1 MRFAGTGICI
11 REQLGGFEVTKVELK
26 EMTLTDFKGQ
36 PEKKVT
42 FGHRTIVSGPNGCGK
57 TTLADAHMWVFC
69 DKDYSLKSNPDIR
82 PDDGRE
88 CLPRADIDLLIDG
101 KPVSVAKFQKR
112 TESKLKDGKPGK
124 VALSNK
130 YEINGV
136 PKAERDFKADLKE
149 RGFDFDNFL
158 MLSHMEI
165 FTGLKDA
172 DARKILF
179 SMSDG
184 AGKSDLE
191 IAKKVPDC
199 AELVPLLETYKADE
213 IKAMNSATLKKAEEQ
228 LKAVPNQIIGMEQSK
243 VDADT
248 AELEL
253 QKNALQEQISDL
265 EKQIAQSG
273 NEKAGEIKA
282 ELAGLRTKLLEIDSK
297 AKADLLEQ
305 KSSVCNK
312 VSSLELDRNI
322 KTSELNRKAS
332 ALEYLRAQKKDLLEK
347 LQNARTQYPKIK
359 DTEWDNTALECVKS
373 ETFKDADTICPTCGQ
388 NLPPEQIEQLKSRF
402 EQKKQERINQQLKS
416 KEEWEQDKKRKLD
429 EVIQIGNKASADMK
443 EAHKQEENLTSEISK
458 LTGELEQIKTSLD
471 AENKNLEAIP
481 KEPDLSGNAE
491 YQQILASIKEKQ
503 QELNSLDDGEGAK
516 KQLSEQLSDKKQELA
531 AVNQKIGEANNNVRI
546 DEQIEKLQENQKQY
560 AQSKADAQMILDEL
574 KSLSMAKNT
583 ALEDAVNQYFD
594 GVKVKLFD
602 TQKNGEVVDACIWYA
617 QDKDGNWKKL
627 VGNAN
632 TALMMKGKIAIM
644 DGLQKFYGVSY
655 PIFVDCAAELDNSS
669 LAGIKADAQL
679 IFLKVA
685 EGDMTVTEI

>member
-1 MRFAGTGICI
+1 MKKIEVREI
-11 REQLGGFEVTKVELK
+11 R
-26 EMTLTDFKGQ
+26 LTDFKGQ
-36 PEKKVT
+36 QEKKVE
-42 FGHRTIVSGPNGCGK
+42 FGHRAIVSGKNGCGK
-57 TTLADAHMWVFC
+57 TTLADAFMWVFC

-88 CLPRADIDLLIDG
+88 CLPRVDIDLVIDG

-112 TESKLKDGKPGK
+112 TESKPKDGKPGK

-165 FTGLKDA
+165 FTDLKDA

-191 IAKKVPDC
+191 IAKTVPGC

-213 IKAMNSATLKKAEEQ
+213 VKAMNSATLKKAEEQ
-228 LKAVPNQIIGMEQSK
+228 LKAIPNQIIGMEQSK
-243 VDADT
+243 VDTDV

-253 QKNALQEQISDL
+253 QKNALQEQLSDL
-265 EKQIAQSG
+265 EKQIAQAG

-297 AKADLLEQ
+297 AKANLLEQ

-312 VSSLELDRNI
+312 VSTLELDRNI
-322 KTSELNRKAS
+322 KTSELNRKTS
-332 ALEYLRAQKKDLLEK
+332 ALESLRAQKKDLLEK

-388 NLPPEQIEQLKSRF
+388 NLPAEQIEQLKSRF
-402 EQKKQERINQQLKS
+402 EQKKQERINQQLKA

-429 EVIQIGNKASADMK
+429 EVIQVGNKASADMK
-443 EAHKQEENLTSEISK
+443 EAHKQEETLTSEISK
-458 LTGELEQIKTSLD
+458 LTDELEQIKTSLD

-503 QELNSLDDGEGAK
+503 QKLNSLDDGEEVK
-516 KQLSEQLSDKKQELA
+516 KQLSEQLSGKKQELA

-546 DEQIEKLQENQKQY
+546 DEQIEKLQESQKQY

-617 QDKDGNWKKL
+617 QDKNGDWKKL
-627 VGNAN
+627 IGNAN

-679 IFLKVA
+679 IFLKVT

>member
-1 MRFAGTGICI
+1 M
-11 REQLGGFEVTKVELK
+11 
-26 EMTLTDFKGQ
+26 
-36 PEKKVT
+36 
-42 FGHRTIVSGPNGCGK
+42 
-57 TTLADAHMWVFC
+57 
-69 DKDYSLKSNPDIR
+69 
-82 PDDGRE
+82 
-88 CLPRADIDLLIDG
+88 
-101 KPVSVAKFQKR
+101 
-112 TESKLKDGKPGK
+112 
-124 VALSNK
+124 
-130 YEINGV
+130 
-136 PKAERDFKADLKE
+136 KA
-149 RGFDFDNFL
+149 
-158 MLSHMEI
+158 I
-165 FTGLKDA
+165 
-172 DARKILF
+172 
-179 SMSDG
+179 
-184 AGKSDLE
+184 
-191 IAKKVPDC
+191 
-199 AELVPLLETYKADE
+199 
-213 IKAMNSATLKKAEEQ
+213 
-228 LKAVPNQIIGMEQSK
+228 PNQIIGMEHSK

-253 QKNALQEQISDL
+253 QKNVLHEQIADI

-282 ELAGLRTKLLEIDSK
+282 ELAGLSTKLLEIVSK

-312 VSSLELDRNI
+312 VSTLELDRNI
-322 KTSELNRKAS
+322 KTSELNRKTS
-332 ALEYLRAQKKDLLEK
+332 TLESLRAQKKELLEK

-359 DTEWDNTALECVKS
+359 DAEWDSSTLESIES

-388 NLPPEQIEQLKSRF
+388 NLPPEQIEQ
-402 EQKKQERINQQLKS
+402 KKQERINQQLKAE
-416 KEEWEQDKKRKLD
+416 EEWEQDKKRKLD

-443 EAHKQEENLTSEISK
+443 EAHKQEETLTSEISK
-458 LTGELEQIKTSLD
+458 LTDELEQIKTSLD

-481 KEPDLSGNAE
+481 KEPDFSGNAE
-491 YQQILASIKEKQ
+491 YQQILTSIKEKKQ
-503 QELNSLDDGEGAK
+503 VLNSLDDGEEVK
-516 KQLSEQLSDKKQELA
+516 KQLSEQLSGKKQELT

-546 DEQIEKLQENQKQY
+546 DEQIEKLQESQKQY
-560 AQSKADAQMILDEL
+560 AQNKADAQMILDEL

-602 TQKNGEVVDACIWYA
+602 TQKNGEVVDACIWYV
-617 QDKDGNWKKL
+617 QDKDGGWKKL

-685 EGDMTVTEI
+685 EGDMTVTEV

>member
-1 MRFAGTGICI
+1 MKKIEVRKI
-11 REQLGGFEVTKVELK
+11 R
-26 EMTLTDFKGQ
+26 LTDFKGQ
-36 PEKKVT
+36 SEKKIG
-42 FGHRTIVSGPNGCGK
+42 FGHRTVVSGKNGCGK

-88 CLPRADIDLLIDG
+88 CLPRVDIDLLIDG

-112 TESKLKDGKPGK
+112 TESKPKDGKPGK

-165 FTGLKDA
+165 FTDLKDA

-191 IAKKVPDC
+191 IAKTVPDC
-199 AELVPLLETYKADE
+199 AELMPLLETYKADE

-228 LKAVPNQIIGMEQSK
+228 LKAIPNQIIGMEHSK

-265 EKQIAQSG
+265 EKQITQAG

-297 AKADLLEQ
+297 AEADLLEQ

-312 VSSLELDRNI
+312 VSTLELDRNI
-322 KTSELNRKAS
+322 KTSELNRKTS
-332 ALEYLRAQKKDLLEK
+332 TLESLRAQKKELLEK

-359 DTEWDNTALECVKS
+359 DAEWDSSTLESIES

-402 EQKKQERINQQLKS
+402 EQKKQERINQQLKAQ
-416 KEEWEQDKKRKLD
+416 EEWEQDKKRKLD

-443 EAHKQEENLTSEISK
+443 EAHKQEETLTSEISK
-458 LTGELEQIKTSLD
+458 LTDELEQIKTSLD

-491 YQQILASIKEKQ
+491 YQQILISIKEKE
-503 QELNSLDDGEGAK
+503 QELNSLDDGEEAK
-516 KQLSEQLSDKKQELA
+516 KQLSEQLSGKKQELT
-531 AVNQKIGEANNNVRI
+531 AVNQKIGEANNNARI
-546 DEQIEKLQENQKQY
+546 DEQIEKLQESQKQY

-583 ALEDAVNQYFD
+583 ALEDAVNKYFD

-602 TQKNGEVVDACIWYA
+602 TQKNGEVVDACIWYV

-627 VGNAN
+627 IGNAN

>member
-1 MRFAGTGICI
+1 MKKIEVREI
-11 REQLGGFEVTKVELK
+11 R
-26 EMTLTDFKGQ
+26 LTDFKGQ
-36 PEKKVT
+36 SEKKIG
-42 FGHRTIVSGPNGCGK
+42 FGHRAIVSGKNGCGK
-57 TTLADAHMWVFC
+57 TTLADAFMWVFC

-88 CLPRADIDLLIDG
+88 CLPRVDVDLVIDG
-101 KPVSVAKFQKR
+101 KPVSVAKFKKR
-112 TESKLKDGKPGK
+112 TESKPKDGKPGK

-165 FTGLKDA
+165 FTDLKDA

-191 IAKKVPDC
+191 IAKTVPDC

-228 LKAVPNQIIGMEQSK
+228 LKALPNQIIGMEQSK
-243 VDADT
+243 VDTDV

-253 QKNALQEQISDL
+253 QKNALQEQLSDL
-265 EKQIAQSG
+265 EKQIAQAG

-297 AKADLLEQ
+297 AKANLLEQ

-312 VSSLELDRNI
+312 VSTLELDRNI
-322 KTSELNRKAS
+322 KTSELNRKTS
-332 ALEYLRAQKKDLLEK
+332 ALESLRAQKKDLLEK

-388 NLPPEQIEQLKSRF
+388 NLPAEQIEQLKSRF
-402 EQKKQERINQQLKS
+402 EQKKQERINQQLKA

-429 EVIQIGNKASADMK
+429 EVIQVGNKASADMK
-443 EAHKQEENLTSEISK
+443 EAHKQEETLTSEISK
-458 LTGELEQIKTSLD
+458 LTDELEQIKTSLD

-481 KEPDLSGNAE
+481 KEPDLSGNAK

-503 QELNSLDDGEGAK
+503 QELNSLDDGEEAK
-516 KQLSEQLSDKKQELA
+516 KQLSEQLSGKKQELA
-531 AVNQKIGEANNNVRI
+531 AANQKIGEANNNVRI
-546 DEQIEKLQENQKQY
+546 DEQIEKLQESKKQH
-560 AQSKADAQMILDEL
+560 AQNKADAQMILDEL

-602 TQKNGEVVDACIWYA
+602 TQKNGEVVDACIWYV
-617 QDKDGNWKKL
+617 QDKDGDWKKL
-627 VGNAN
+627 IGNAN

>member
-1 MRFAGTGICI
+1 MKKIEVREI
-11 REQLGGFEVTKVELK
+11 R
-26 EMTLTDFKGQ
+26 LTDFKGQ
-36 PEKKVT
+36 SEKKIE
-42 FGHRTIVSGPNGCGK
+42 FGHRTIVSGKNGCGK
-57 TTLADAHMWVFC
+57 TTLADAFMWVFC

-88 CLPRADIDLLIDG
+88 CLPRVDIDLVIDG
-101 KPVSVAKFQKR
+101 KPVSVVKFQKR
-112 TESKLKDGKPGK
+112 TESKPKDGKPGK

-165 FTGLKDA
+165 FTDLKDA

-179 SMSDG
+179 SISDG

-191 IAKKVPDC
+191 IVKTVPDC

-228 LKAVPNQIIGMEQSK
+228 LKAIPNQIIGMEQSK
-243 VDADT
+243 VDTDV

-265 EKQIAQSG
+265 EAQIAQAG
-273 NEKAGEIKA
+273 NEKAGEIKT

-297 AKADLLEQ
+297 AKADLLEK

-312 VSSLELDRNI
+312 VSTLELDRNI

-332 ALEYLRAQKKDLLEK
+332 ALEYLRAQKKDFLEK

-359 DTEWDNTALECVKS
+359 DAEWDSTVLENIES
-373 ETFKDADTICPTCGQ
+373 ETFNDAETICPTCGQ

-402 EQKKQERINQQLKS
+402 EQKKQERINQQLKA

-458 LTGELEQIKTSLD
+458 LIDELEQIKTSLD
-471 AENKNLEAIP
+471 TENKNLEAIP
-481 KEPDLSGNAE
+481 EKPDFSGNAE

-503 QELNSLDDGEGAK
+503 QELNSLDDGEEVK
-516 KQLSEQLSDKKQELA
+516 KQLSEQLSGKKQELE
-531 AVNQKIGEANNNVRI
+531 AVNQRIGEANNNVRI
-546 DEQIEKLQENQKQY
+546 DEQIAELEASRNEYSQK
-560 AQSKADAQMILDEL
+560 KADAQMILDEL

-583 ALEDAVNQYFD
+583 ALEDSVNQYFG

-602 TQKNGEVVDACIWYA
+602 TQKNGEVVDACIWYV
-617 QDKDGNWKKL
+617 QDKDGDWKKL
-627 VGNAN
+627 IGNAN

>member
-1 MRFAGTGICI
+1 MKKIEVREI
-11 REQLGGFEVTKVELK
+11 R
-26 EMTLTDFKGQ
+26 LTDFKGQ
-36 PEKKVT
+36 SEKKIE
-42 FGHRTIVSGPNGCGK
+42 FGHRTVVSGKNGCGK
-57 TTLADAHMWVFC
+57 TTLADAHMWEFC

-88 CLPRADIDLLIDG
+88 CLPRVDIDLVIDG

-112 TESKLKDGKPGK
+112 TESKPKDGKPGK

-165 FTGLKDA
+165 FTDLKDA

-191 IAKKVPDC
+191 IAKTVPDC

-228 LKAVPNQIIGMEQSK
+228 LKAIPNQIIGMEHSK
-243 VDADT
+243 VDADV

-265 EKQIAQSG
+265 ETQIAQAG
-273 NEKAGEIKA
+273 NEKAGKIKA
-282 ELAGLRTKLLEIDSK
+282 ELAGLRTKLIEIDSK
-297 AKADLLEQ
+297 AKADLSEK

-312 VSSLELDRNI
+312 VSTLELDRNI

-359 DTEWDNTALECVKS
+359 DTEWDNTVLENIES
-373 ETFKDADTICPTCGQ
+373 ETFNDAEAICPTCGQ
-388 NLPPEQIEQLKSRF
+388 NLPPDQIEQLKGKF
-402 EQKKQERINQQLKS
+402 EQKKQERINQQLKI

-429 EVIQIGNKASADMK
+429 EVIQTGNKASADMK
-443 EAHKQEENLTSEISK
+443 EAHKQEETLTSEISK
-458 LTGELEQIKTSLD
+458 LTDELEQIKTSLD
-471 AENKNLEAIP
+471 AENKNMESIP
-481 KEPDLSGNAE
+481 EKPDFSENAE
-491 YQQILASIKEKQ
+491 YQQILTTIKEKE
-503 QELNSLDDGEGAK
+503 QELNSLDDGEEAK
-516 KQLSEQLSDKKQELA
+516 KQLSEQLYGKKQELA
-531 AVNQKIGEANNNVRI
+531 AVNQKIGEANNNIRI
-546 DEQIEKLQENQKQY
+546 DEQIEKLQESQKQY

-602 TQKNGEVVDACIWYA
+602 TQKNGEVVDACIWHV

-627 VGNAN
+627 IGNAN

-685 EGDMTVTEI
+685 EGDMTVTEV

>member
-1 MRFAGTGICI
+1 MKKIEVREI
-11 REQLGGFEVTKVELK
+11 R
-26 EMTLTDFKGQ
+26 LTDFKGQ
-36 PEKKVT
+36 SEKKIG
-42 FGHRTIVSGPNGCGK
+42 FGHRAIVSGKNGCGK
-57 TTLADAHMWVFC
+57 TTLADAFMWVFC

-88 CLPRADIDLLIDG
+88 CLPRVDVDLVIDG

-112 TESKLKDGKPGK
+112 TESKPKDGKPGK

-165 FTGLKDA
+165 FTDLKDA

-191 IAKKVPDC
+191 IAKTVPDC

-228 LKAVPNQIIGMEQSK
+228 LKAIPNQIIGMEQSK
-243 VDADT
+243 VDTDV

-253 QKNALQEQISDL
+253 QKNALQEQLSDL
-265 EKQIAQSG
+265 EKQIAQAG

-297 AKADLLEQ
+297 AKANLLEQ

-312 VSSLELDRNI
+312 VSTLELDRNI
-322 KTSELNRKAS
+322 KTSELNRKTS
-332 ALEYLRAQKKDLLEK
+332 ALESLRAQKKDLLEK
-347 LQNARTQYPKIK
+347 LQNARTRYPKIK
-359 DTEWDNTALECVKS
+359 DTEWDNTVLESIKS

-402 EQKKQERINQQLKS
+402 EQKKQERINQQLKA
-416 KEEWEQDKKRKLD
+416 KEEWEQDKKRKID
-429 EVIQIGNKASADMK
+429 EVIQVGNKASVDMK
-443 EAHKQEENLTSEISK
+443 EAHKQEETLTSEISK
-458 LTGELEQIKTSLD
+458 LTDELEQIKTSLD

-481 KEPDLSGNAE
+481 KEPDFSGNAE

-503 QELNSLDDGEGAK
+503 QELNSLDDGEETK
-516 KQLSEQLSDKKQELA
+516 KQLSEQLSGKKQELA
-531 AVNQKIGEANNNVRI
+531 VVNQKIGEANNNVRI
-546 DEQIEKLQENQKQY
+546 DEQIEKLQESQKQY
-560 AQSKADAQMILDEL
+560 GQSKADAQMILDEL

-602 TQKNGEVVDACIWYA
+602 TQKNGEVVDACIWYV
-617 QDKDGNWKKL
+617 QDKDGDWKKL
-627 VGNAN
+627 IGNAN
-632 TALMMKGKIAIM
+632 TALMMKGKIAII

-655 PIFVDCAAELDNSS
+655 PIFVDFAAELDNSS
-669 LAGIKADAQL
+669 LEGIKADAQL

>member
-1 MRFAGTGICI
+1 MKKIEVREI
-11 REQLGGFEVTKVELK
+11 R
-26 EMTLTDFKGQ
+26 LTDFKGQ
-36 PEKKVT
+36 SEKKIE
-42 FGHRTIVSGPNGCGK
+42 FGHRAIVSGKNGCGK
-57 TTLADAHMWVFC
+57 TTLADAFMWVFC

-88 CLPRADIDLLIDG
+88 CLPRVDIDLVIDG

-112 TESKLKDGKPGK
+112 TESKPKDGKPGK
-124 VALSNK
+124 VALLNK

-165 FTGLKDA
+165 FTDLKDA

-191 IAKKVPDC
+191 IAKTVPDC
-199 AELVPLLETYKADE
+199 TELAPLLETYKADE

-228 LKAVPNQIIGMEQSK
+228 LKAIPNQIIGMEHSK

-253 QKNALQEQISDL
+253 QKNVLHEQIADI

-282 ELAGLRTKLLEIDSK
+282 ELAGLSTKLLEIVSK

-312 VSSLELDRNI
+312 VSTLELDRNI
-322 KTSELNRKAS
+322 KTSELNRKTS
-332 ALEYLRAQKKDLLEK
+332 ALESLRAQKKELLEK

-359 DTEWDNTALECVKS
+359 DAEWDSSTLESIES

-388 NLPPEQIEQLKSRF
+388 NLPTEQIEQLKSRF
-402 EQKKQERINQQLKS
+402 EQKKQERINQQLKAQ
-416 KEEWEQDKKRKLD
+416 EEWEQDKKRKLD

-443 EAHKQEENLTSEISK
+443 EAHKQEETLTSEISK
-458 LTGELEQIKTSLD
+458 LTEELEQIKTSLD

-491 YQQILASIKEKQ
+491 YQQILISIKEKK
-503 QELNSLDDGEGAK
+503 QELNSLGDGEEAK
-516 KQLSEQLSDKKQELA
+516 KQLSEQLPDKKQELA
-531 AVNQKIGEANNNVRI
+531 AVNQRIGEANNNVRI
-546 DEQIEKLQENQKQY
+546 DEQIEKLQESQKQY
-560 AQSKADAQMILDEL
+560 AQSKADAQMVLDEL

-583 ALEDAVNQYFD
+583 VLEDAVNQYFD

-602 TQKNGEVVDACIWYA
+602 TQKNGEVVDACIWYV
-617 QDKDGNWKKL
+617 QDKDGGWKKL
-627 VGNAN
+627 IGNAN

-679 IFLKVA
+679 IFLKVT

>member
-1 MRFAGTGICI
+1 MKKIEVREI
-11 REQLGGFEVTKVELK
+11 R
-26 EMTLTDFKGQ
+26 LTDFKGQ
-36 PEKKVT
+36 SEKKIE
-42 FGHRTIVSGPNGCGK
+42 FGHRTVVSGKNGCGK
-57 TTLADAHMWVFC
+57 TTLADAFMWVFC

-88 CLPRADIDLLIDG
+88 CLPRVDIDLAIDG
-101 KPVSVAKFQKR
+101 KPVSVAKYQKR
-112 TESKLKDGKPGK
+112 TESKPKDGKPGK

-136 PKAERDFKADLKE
+136 PKAERDFKSDLKE

-191 IAKKVPDC
+191 IAKTVPDC

-228 LKAVPNQIIGMEQSK
+228 LKAIPNQIIGMENSK
-243 VDADT
+243 VDADV

-265 EKQIAQSG
+265 ETQIAQAG

-282 ELAGLRTKLLEIDSK
+282 ELAGLRTKLLEAESR
-297 AKADLLEQ
+297 AKADSLKQ
-305 KSSVCNK
+305 KSLVCNK
-312 VSSLELDRNI
+312 ISDLELDRNI
-322 KTSELNRKAS
+322 KTSELNKKTS
-332 ALEYLRAQKKDLLEK
+332 ALESLRAQKKELLEK

-359 DTEWDNTALECVKS
+359 DTEWDNTVLESIKS

-388 NLPPEQIEQLKSRF
+388 SLPPEQIEQLKSRF
-402 EQKKQERINQQLKS
+402 EQKKQERINQQLKA
-416 KEEWEQDKKRKLD
+416 KEEWEQGKKRKLD
-429 EVIQIGNKASADMK
+429 EVIEVGNKASVDMK
-443 EAHKQEENLTSEISK
+443 EAHKQEETLTSEISK
-458 LTGELEQIKTSLD
+458 LTDELEQIKTSLD
-471 AENKNLEAIP
+471 VENKNMEVIP

-491 YQQILASIKEKQ
+491 YQQILASIKEKM
-503 QELNSLDDGEGAK
+503 QELNSLDDGEEAK

-531 AVNQKIGEANNNVRI
+531 AVNQKIGESNNNARI
-546 DEQIEKLQENQKQY
+546 DEQIGKLEASRKEYSQK
-560 AQSKADAQMILDEL
+560 KADAQMILDEL

-602 TQKNGEVVDACIWYA
+602 TQKNGEVVDACIWYVK
-617 QDKDGNWKKL
+617 DKDDNLKKL
-627 VGNAN
+627 IGNAN

-644 DGLQKFYGVSY
+644 DGLQKFYDVSY

>member
-1 MRFAGTGICI
+1 MKKIEVREI
-11 REQLGGFEVTKVELK
+11 R
-26 EMTLTDFKGQ
+26 LTDFKGQ
-36 PEKKVT
+36 SEKKIG
-42 FGHRTIVSGPNGCGK
+42 FGHRAIVSGKNGCGK
-57 TTLADAHMWVFC
+57 TTLADAFMWVFC

-88 CLPRADIDLLIDG
+88 CLPRVDVDLVIDG

-112 TESKLKDGKPGK
+112 TESKPKDGKPGK

-165 FTGLKDA
+165 FTDLKDA

-191 IAKKVPDC
+191 IAKTVPDC
-199 AELVPLLETYKADE
+199 AKLVPLLETYKADE

-228 LKAVPNQIIGMEQSK
+228 LKAIPNQIIGMEQSK
-243 VDADT
+243 VDTDV

-253 QKNALQEQISDL
+253 QKNALQEQLSDL
-265 EKQIAQSG
+265 EKQIAQAG

-297 AKADLLEQ
+297 AKANLLEQ

-312 VSSLELDRNI
+312 VSTLELDRNI
-322 KTSELNRKAS
+322 KTSELNRKTS
-332 ALEYLRAQKKDLLEK
+332 ALESLRAQKKDLLEK

-388 NLPPEQIEQLKSRF
+388 NLPAEQIEQLKSRF
-402 EQKKQERINQQLKS
+402 EQKKQERINQQLKA

-429 EVIQIGNKASADMK
+429 EVIQVGNKASADMK
-443 EAHKQEENLTSEISK
+443 EAHKQEETLTSEISK
-458 LTGELEQIKTSLD
+458 LTDELEQIKTSLD

-481 KEPDLSGNAE
+481 KEPDLSGNAK

-503 QELNSLDDGEGAK
+503 QELNSLDDGEEAK
-516 KQLSEQLSDKKQELA
+516 KQLSEQLSGKKQELA
-531 AVNQKIGEANNNVRI
+531 AANQKIGEANNNVRI
-546 DEQIEKLQENQKQY
+546 DEQIKKLQESQKQY
-560 AQSKADAQMILDEL
+560 AQNKADAQMILDEL

-594 GVKVKLFD
+594 GIKVKLFD
-602 TQKNGEVVDACIWYA
+602 TQKNGEVVDTCIWYV

-627 VGNAN
+627 IGNAN
-632 TALMMKGKIAIM
+632 TALMTKGKIAIM

-669 LAGIKADAQL
+669 LTGIKADAQL

>member
-1 MRFAGTGICI
+1 MKKIEVREI
-11 REQLGGFEVTKVELK
+11 R
-26 EMTLTDFKGQ
+26 LTDFKGQ
-36 PEKKVT
+36 SEKKIE
-42 FGHRTIVSGPNGCGK
+42 FGHRTIVSGKNGCGK
-57 TTLADAHMWVFC
+57 TTLADAHMWEFC

-88 CLPRADIDLLIDG
+88 CLPRVDIDLLIGG

-112 TESKLKDGKPGK
+112 TESKPKDRKPGK

-165 FTGLKDA
+165 FTDLKDA

-191 IAKKVPDC
+191 IAKTVPDC

-228 LKAVPNQIIGMEQSK
+228 LKAIPNQIIGMEQSK

-253 QKNALQEQISDL
+253 QKNALQEQISDF
-265 EKQIAQSG
+265 ETQIAQSG

-322 KTSELNRKAS
+322 KTSELNRKTS
-332 ALEYLRAQKKDLLEK
+332 TLESLRAQKKELLEK

-359 DTEWDNTALECVKS
+359 DAEWDSSTLESIES

-388 NLPPEQIEQLKSRF
+388 NLPTEQIEQLKSRF
-402 EQKKQERINQQLKS
+402 EQKKQERINQQLKAQ
-416 KEEWEQDKKRKLD
+416 EEWEQDKKRKLD

-443 EAHKQEENLTSEISK
+443 EAHKQEETLTSEISK
-458 LTGELEQIKTSLD
+458 LTDELEQIKTSLD

-491 YQQILASIKEKQ
+491 YQQILISIKEKE
-503 QELNSLDDGEGAK
+503 QELNSLDDGEEAK
-516 KQLSEQLSDKKQELA
+516 KQLSEQLSGKKQELT
-531 AVNQKIGEANNNVRI
+531 AVNQKIGEANNNARI
-546 DEQIEKLQENQKQY
+546 DEQIEKLQESQKQY

-583 ALEDAVNQYFD
+583 ALEDAVNKYFD

-602 TQKNGEVVDACIWYA
+602 TQKNGEVVDACIWYV

-627 VGNAN
+627 IGNAN

-644 DGLQKFYGVSY
+644 DGLQKFYGVNY

>member
-1 MRFAGTGICI
+1 MKKIEVREI
-11 REQLGGFEVTKVELK
+11 R
-26 EMTLTDFKGQ
+26 LTDFKGQ
-36 PEKKVT
+36 SEKKIE
-42 FGHRTIVSGPNGCGK
+42 FGHRAIVSGKNGCGK
-57 TTLADAHMWVFC
+57 TTLADAFMWVFC

-88 CLPRADIDLLIDG
+88 CLPRVDIDLVIDG

-112 TESKLKDGKPGK
+112 TESKPKDGKPGK
-124 VALSNK
+124 VALLNK

-165 FTGLKDA
+165 FTDLKDA

-191 IAKKVPDC
+191 IAKTVPDC
-199 AELVPLLETYKADE
+199 TELAPLLETYKADE

-228 LKAVPNQIIGMEQSK
+228 LKAIPNQIIGMEHSK

-253 QKNALQEQISDL
+253 QKNVLHEQIADI

-282 ELAGLRTKLLEIDSK
+282 ELAGLSTKLLEIVSK

-312 VSSLELDRNI
+312 VSTLELDRNI
-322 KTSELNRKAS
+322 KTSELNRKTS
-332 ALEYLRAQKKDLLEK
+332 TLESLRAQKKELLEK

-359 DTEWDNTALECVKS
+359 DAEWDSSTLESIES

-402 EQKKQERINQQLKS
+402 EQKKQERINQQLKAE
-416 KEEWEQDKKRKLD
+416 EEWEQDKKRKLD

-443 EAHKQEENLTSEISK
+443 EAHKQEETLTSEISK
-458 LTGELEQIKTSLD
+458 LTDELEQIKTYLD

-481 KEPDLSGNAE
+481 KEPDFSENAE

-503 QELNSLDDGEGAK
+503 QELNSLDNGEEVK
-516 KQLSEQLSDKKQELA
+516 KQLSEQLSGKKQELA
-531 AVNQKIGEANNNVRI
+531 AVNQRIGEANNNVRI
-546 DEQIEKLQENQKQY
+546 DEQIKKLQESQKQY

-583 ALEDAVNQYFD
+583 ALEDAVNKYFD

-602 TQKNGEVVDACIWYA
+602 TQKNGEVVDACIWYV

-627 VGNAN
+627 IGNAN

-644 DGLQKFYGVSY
+644 DGLQKFYGVSC
-655 PIFVDCAAELDNSS
+655 PIFVDCAAELDSSS

>member
-1 MRFAGTGICI
+1 MKKIEVREI
-11 REQLGGFEVTKVELK
+11 R
-26 EMTLTDFKGQ
+26 LTDFKGQ
-36 PEKKVT
+36 SEKKIE
-42 FGHRTIVSGPNGCGK
+42 FGHRTVVSGKNGCGK
-57 TTLADAHMWVFC
+57 TTLADAFMWVFC

-88 CLPRADIDLLIDG
+88 CLPRVDIELVIDG
-101 KPVSVAKFQKR
+101 KPVSVAKFQKH
-112 TESKLKDGKPGK
+112 TESKPKDGKPGK
-124 VALSNK
+124 IALSNK

-165 FTGLKDA
+165 FTDLKDA

-191 IAKKVPDC
+191 ISKTVSDC

-228 LKAVPNQIIGMEQSK
+228 LKAIPNQIIGMENSK
-243 VDADT
+243 VDADV

-265 EKQIAQSG
+265 EKQIAQAG

-312 VSSLELDRNI
+312 VSTLELDRNI

-359 DTEWDNTALECVKS
+359 DAEWDNTVLENIES
-373 ETFKDADTICPTCGQ
+373 ETFKDTETICPTCGQ

-402 EQKKQERINQQLKS
+402 EQKKQERINQQLKA

-429 EVIQIGNKASADMK
+429 EVIQTGNKASAGMK
-443 EAHKQEENLTSEISK
+443 EAHKQEEILTSEISK
-458 LTGELEQIKTSLD
+458 LTDELEQIIASLNV
-471 AENKNLEAIP
+471 ENKNMESIP
-481 KEPDLSGNAE
+481 EKPDFSENAE
-491 YQQILASIKEKQ
+491 YQQILTTIKEKE
-503 QELNSLDDGEGAK
+503 QELNSLDDGEEAK
-516 KQLSEQLSDKKQELA
+516 KQLSEQLSGKKQELA
-531 AVNQKIGEANNNVRI
+531 AVNQKIGESNNNVRI
-546 DEQIEKLQENQKQY
+546 DEQIGKLEASRKEYSQK
-560 AQSKADAQMILDEL
+560 KADAQMILDEL

-594 GVKVKLFD
+594 EVKVKLFD
-602 TQKNGEVVDACIWYA
+602 TQKNGEVVDACIWYV

-627 VGNAN
+627 IGNAN

-655 PIFVDCAAELDNSS
+655 PIFVDCATELDNSS
-669 LAGIKADAQL
+669 LASIKADAQL

-685 EGDMTVTEI
+685 EGDMTVTEV

>member
-1 MRFAGTGICI
+1 MRKIEVREI
-11 REQLGGFEVTKVELK
+11 R
-26 EMTLTDFKGQ
+26 LTDFKGQ
-36 PEKKVT
+36 QEKKVE
-42 FGHRTIVSGPNGCGK
+42 FGHRTIVSGKNGCGK
-57 TTLADAHMWVFC
+57 TTLADAHMWEFC

-88 CLPRADIDLLIDG
+88 CLPRVDSELVIDG

-112 TESKLKDGKPGK
+112 TESKPKDGKPGK
-124 VALSNK
+124 IALSNK

-165 FTGLKDA
+165 FTDLKDA

-184 AGKSDLE
+184 AGKTDLE
-191 IAKKVPDC
+191 IAKTVPDC

-228 LKAVPNQIIGMEQSK
+228 LKAIPNQIIGMEQSK

-253 QKNALQEQISDL
+253 QKNALQEQLSDL
-265 EKQIAQSG
+265 EKQIAQAG

-297 AKADLLEQ
+297 AKANLLEQ

-312 VSSLELDRNI
+312 VSTLELDRNI
-322 KTSELNRKAS
+322 KTSELNRKTS
-332 ALEYLRAQKKDLLEK
+332 ALESLRAQKKDLLEK

-359 DTEWDNTALECVKS
+359 DTEWDNTALESIKS

-388 NLPPEQIEQLKSRF
+388 NLPTEQIEQLKSRF
-402 EQKKQERINQQLKS
+402 EQKKQERINQQLKA

-429 EVIQIGNKASADMK
+429 EVIQTGNKASADMK
-443 EAHKQEENLTSEISK
+443 EAHKQEETLTSEISK
-458 LTGELEQIKTSLD
+458 LTDELEQIKASLD

-481 KEPDLSGNAE
+481 KEPDFSENAE

-503 QELNSLDDGEGAK
+503 QELNSLDNGEETK
-516 KQLSEQLSDKKQELA
+516 KQLSEQLSGKKQELA

-546 DEQIEKLQENQKQY
+546 DEQIDKLQESQKQY

-602 TQKNGEVVDACIWYA
+602 TQKNGEVVDACIWYV
-617 QDKDGNWKKL
+617 QDKDGDWKKL
-627 VGNAN
+627 IGNAN
-632 TALMMKGKIAIM
+632 TALMMKGKIAII

-669 LAGIKADAQL
+669 LEGIKADAQL

>member
-1 MRFAGTGICI
+1 MKKIEVREI
-11 REQLGGFEVTKVELK
+11 R
-26 EMTLTDFKGQ
+26 LTDFKGQ
-36 PEKKVT
+36 SEKKIE
-42 FGHRTIVSGPNGCGK
+42 FGHRTVVSGKNGCGK
-57 TTLADAHMWVFC
+57 TTLADAHMWEFC

-88 CLPRADIDLLIDG
+88 CLPRVDIDLVIDG

-112 TESKLKDGKPGK
+112 TESKPKDGKLGK

-165 FTGLKDA
+165 FTDLKDA

-191 IAKKVPDC
+191 ISKTVPDC

-228 LKAVPNQIIGMEQSK
+228 LKAIPNQIIGMEQSK
-243 VDADT
+243 VDADV

-265 EKQIAQSG
+265 EKQIAQAG

-312 VSSLELDRNI
+312 VSTLELDRNI

-359 DTEWDNTALECVKS
+359 DTEWDNTVLENIES
-373 ETFKDADTICPTCGQ
+373 ETFNDVEAICPTCGQ
-388 NLPPEQIEQLKSRF
+388 ELPPEQIEQLKSGF
-402 EQKKQERINQQLKS
+402 EQMKQERINQQLKV

-429 EVIQIGNKASADMK
+429 EVIQAGNKTSAGMK
-443 EAHKQEENLTSEISK
+443 EAHKQEEILTSEISK
-458 LTGELEQIKTSLD
+458 LTDELEQIKTSLD
-471 AENKNLEAIP
+471 AENKNMESIP
-481 KEPDLSGNAE
+481 EKPDFSENAE
-491 YQQILASIKEKQ
+491 YQQILTTIKEKE
-503 QELNSLDDGEGAK
+503 QELNSLDDGEEAK
-516 KQLSEQLSDKKQELA
+516 KQLSEQLSGKKQELA

-546 DEQIEKLQENQKQY
+546 DEQIEKLQESQKQY
-560 AQSKADAQMILDEL
+560 AQNKADAQMILDEL

-602 TQKNGEVVDACIWYA
+602 TQKNGEVVDACIWYV

-627 VGNAN
+627 IGNAN

-644 DGLQKFYGVSY
+644 DGLQKFYGMSY

>member
-1 MRFAGTGICI
+1 MKKIEVREI
-11 REQLGGFEVTKVELK
+11 R
-26 EMTLTDFKGQ
+26 LTDFKVQ
-36 PEKKVT
+36 SEKKIE
-42 FGHRTIVSGPNGCGK
+42 FGHRTVVSGKNGCGK
-57 TTLADAHMWVFC
+57 TTLADAFMWVFC

-88 CLPRADIDLLIDG
+88 CLPRVDIDLVIDG

-112 TESKLKDGKPGK
+112 TESKPKDGKPGK

-165 FTGLKDA
+165 FTELKDA

-191 IAKKVPDC
+191 IAKTVPDC

-228 LKAVPNQIIGMEQSK
+228 LKAIPNQIIGMEQSK
-243 VDADT
+243 VDADV

-265 EKQIAQSG
+265 ETQIAQAG

-282 ELAGLRTKLLEIDSK
+282 ELSGLRTKLLEIDSK

-305 KSSVCNK
+305 KTSVCNK
-312 VSSLELDRNI
+312 VSTLELDRNI

-332 ALEYLRAQKKDLLEK
+332 TLEYLRAQKKDLLEK

-359 DTEWDNTALECVKS
+359 DTEWDNTALDNIES
-373 ETFKDADTICPTCGQ
+373 ETFNDAEAICPTCGQ
-388 NLPPEQIEQLKSRF
+388 NLPTEQIEQLKSRF
-402 EQKKQERINQQLKS
+402 EQKKQERINQQLKA

-429 EVIQIGNKASADMK
+429 EVIQVGNKASADMR
-443 EAHKQEENLTSEISK
+443 EAHKQEETLTSEISK
-458 LTGELEQIKTSLD
+458 LTNELEQIKTSLD

-481 KEPDLSGNAE
+481 KEPDFLENAE
-491 YQQILASIKEKQ
+491 YQQILTSIKEKK
-503 QELNSLDDGEGAK
+503 QELNSLDDGEEAK
-516 KQLSEQLSDKKQELA
+516 KQLSEQLSGKKQELA
-531 AVNQKIGEANNNVRI
+531 AVNQRIGEANNNVRI

-583 ALEDAVNQYFD
+583 ALEDTVNKYFD

-602 TQKNGEVVDACIWYA
+602 TQKNGEVVDACIWYV
-617 QDKDGNWKKL
+617 QDKDGDWKKL

-685 EGDMTVTEI
+685 EGDMTVTEV

>member
-1 MRFAGTGICI
+1 MKKIEAREI
-11 REQLGGFEVTKVELK
+11 R
-26 EMTLTDFKGQ
+26 LTDFKGQ
-36 PEKKVT
+36 SEKKIE
-42 FGHRTIVSGPNGCGK
+42 FGHRTVVSGKNGCGK
-57 TTLADAHMWVFC
+57 TTLADAFMWVFC

-88 CLPRADIDLLIDG
+88 CLPRVDIDLVIDG

-112 TESKLKDGKPGK
+112 TESKPKDGKPGK

-165 FTGLKDA
+165 FTDLKDA

-191 IAKKVPDC
+191 ITKTVPDC

-228 LKAVPNQIIGMEQSK
+228 LKAIPNQIIGMEQSK
-243 VDADT
+243 VDADV

-253 QKNALQEQISDL
+253 QKNVLHEQIADI

-273 NEKAGEIKA
+273 NEKSGEIKA
-282 ELAGLRTKLLEIDSK
+282 ELAGLSTKLLEIVSK

-312 VSSLELDRNI
+312 VSTLELDRNI
-322 KTSELNRKAS
+322 KTSELNRKTS
-332 ALEYLRAQKKDLLEK
+332 ALESLRAQKKDLLEK

-373 ETFKDADTICPTCGQ
+373 ETFKDTDTICPTCGQ
-388 NLPPEQIEQLKSRF
+388 NLPAEQIEQLKSRF
-402 EQKKQERINQQLKS
+402 EQKKKERINQQLKAQ
-416 KEEWEQDKKRKLD
+416 EEWEQDKKRKLD
-429 EVIQIGNKASADMK
+429 EVIQVGNKASADMK
-443 EAHKQEENLTSEISK
+443 EAHKQEETLASEISK
-458 LTGELEQIKTSLD
+458 LADELEQIKTSLD

-481 KEPDLSGNAE
+481 KEPDFSENAE
-491 YQQILASIKEKQ
+491 YQQILISIKEKQ
-503 QELNSLDDGEGAK
+503 QELNSLDDGEEAK
-516 KQLSEQLSDKKQELA
+516 KQLSEQLSGKKQELA
-531 AVNQKIGEANNNVRI
+531 AVNQRIGEANNNARI
-546 DEQIEKLQENQKQY
+546 DEQIEKLQESQKQY

-602 TQKNGEVVDACIWYA
+602 TQKNGEVVDACIWYV

-627 VGNAN
+627 IGNAN

-679 IFLKVA
+679 VFLKVA
-685 EGDMTVTEI
+685 EGDMTVTEM

>member
-1 MRFAGTGICI
+1 MKKIEVREI
-11 REQLGGFEVTKVELK
+11 R
-26 EMTLTDFKGQ
+26 LTDFKGQ
-36 PEKKVT
+36 SEKKIE
-42 FGHRTIVSGPNGCGK
+42 FGHRTVVSGKNGCGK
-57 TTLADAHMWVFC
+57 TTLADAFMWVFC

-88 CLPRADIDLLIDG
+88 CLPRVDIDLVIDG

-112 TESKLKDGKPGK
+112 TESKPKDGKPGK

-165 FTGLKDA
+165 FTDLKDA

-191 IAKKVPDC
+191 IAKTVPDC

-228 LKAVPNQIIGMEQSK
+228 LKAIPNQIIGMEQSK
-243 VDADT
+243 VDTDV

-253 QKNALQEQISDL
+253 QKNVLHEQIADI

-282 ELAGLRTKLLEIDSK
+282 ELAGLSTKLLEIVSK

-312 VSSLELDRNI
+312 VSTLELDRNI
-322 KTSELNRKAS
+322 KTSELNRKTS
-332 ALEYLRAQKKDLLEK
+332 TLESLRAQKKELLEK

-359 DTEWDNTALECVKS
+359 DAEWDSSTLESIES

-402 EQKKQERINQQLKS
+402 EQKKQERINQQLKAE
-416 KEEWEQDKKRKLD
+416 EEWEQDKKRKLD
-429 EVIQIGNKASADMK
+429 EVIQIGNKASVDTK
-443 EAHKQEENLTSEISK
+443 EAHKQEETLISEISK
-458 LTGELEQIKTSLD
+458 LTDELEQIKTSLD

-481 KEPDLSGNAE
+481 KEPDFSENAE
-491 YQQILASIKEKQ
+491 YQQILTSIKEKKQ
-503 QELNSLDDGEGAK
+503 VLNSLDDGEEAK
-516 KQLSEQLSDKKQELA
+516 KQLSEQLSGKKQELA
-531 AVNQKIGEANNNVRI
+531 AVNQKIGEANNNVHI
-546 DEQIEKLQENQKQY
+546 DEQIEKLQESQKQY

-602 TQKNGEVVDACIWYA
+602 TQKNGEVVDACIWYV
-617 QDKDGNWKKL
+617 QDKDGDWKKL
-627 VGNAN
+627 IGNAN

-644 DGLQKFYGVSY
+644 DGLQKFYDVSY

>member
-1 MRFAGTGICI
+1 MKKIEVRDI
-11 REQLGGFEVTKVELK
+11 R
-26 EMTLTDFKGQ
+26 LTDFKGQ
-36 PEKKVT
+36 SEKKIE
-42 FGHRTIVSGPNGCGK
+42 FGHRTVVSGKNGCGK

-88 CLPRADIDLLIDG
+88 CLPRVDIDLVIDG

-112 TESKLKDGKPGK
+112 TESKPKDGKPGK

-165 FTGLKDA
+165 FTDLKDA

-191 IAKKVPDC
+191 IAKTVPDC

-228 LKAVPNQIIGMEQSK
+228 LKAIPNQIIGMEHSK
-243 VDADT
+243 VDADV

-253 QKNALQEQISDL
+253 QKNALQEQISGL
-265 EKQIAQSG
+265 ETQIVQSG
-273 NEKAGEIKA
+273 NEKVGEIKA

-297 AKADLLEQ
+297 AKADLLEK

-312 VSSLELDRNI
+312 VSALELDRNI

-359 DTEWDNTALECVKS
+359 DTEWDSTALENIKS
-373 ETFKDADTICPTCGQ
+373 ETFKDAETICPTCGQ

-402 EQKKQERINQQLKS
+402 EQKKQERINQQLKA

-429 EVIQIGNKASADMK
+429 EVIQTGNKASTDMK
-443 EAHKQEENLTSEISK
+443 EAHKQEETLTSEISK
-458 LTGELEQIKTSLD
+458 LTDELEQIKTSLD

-481 KEPDLSGNAE
+481 KEPDFSGNAE

-503 QELNSLDDGEGAK
+503 QELNSLDDGEEAK
-516 KQLSEQLSDKKQELA
+516 KQLSEQLSGKKQELA
-531 AVNQKIGEANNNVRI
+531 EVNQKIGEANNNVRI
-546 DEQIEKLQENQKQY
+546 DEQIEKLQESQKQY

-574 KSLSMAKNT
+574 KTLNMAKNT
-583 ALEDAVNQYFD
+583 VLEDAVNQYFD

-602 TQKNGEVVDACIWYA
+602 TQKNGEVVDACIWYV

-627 VGNAN
+627 IGNAN

-679 IFLKVA
+679 IFLKVS

>member
-1 MRFAGTGICI
+1 MKKIEVKEI
-11 REQLGGFEVTKVELK
+11 R
-26 EMTLTDFKGQ
+26 LTDFKGQ
-36 PEKKVT
+36 SEKKVT
-42 FGHRTIVSGPNGCGK
+42 FGHRTAVSGKNGCGK
-57 TTLADAHMWVFC
+57 TTLADAHMWEFC

-88 CLPRADIDLLIDG
+88 CLPRVDIDIAIDG

-112 TESKLKDGKPGK
+112 TESKPKDGKPGK

-165 FTGLKDA
+165 FTDLKDA

-191 IAKKVPDC
+191 IAKTVPDC

-213 IKAMNSATLKKAEEQ
+213 VKAMNSATLKKAEEQ
-228 LKAVPNQIIGMEQSK
+228 LKAIPNQIIGMEQSK
-243 VDADT
+243 VDTDV

-265 EKQIAQSG
+265 EKQIAQAG

-282 ELAGLRTKLLEIDSK
+282 ELAGLITKLLETESK
-297 AKADLLEQ
+297 AKANLLEQ

-322 KTSELNRKAS
+322 KTSELNRKTS
-332 ALEYLRAQKKDLLEK
+332 TLESLRAQKKDHLEK
-347 LQNARTQYPKIK
+347 LQNARTRYPKIK
-359 DTEWDNTALECVKS
+359 DTEWDNTVLESIKS

-388 NLPPEQIEQLKSRF
+388 SLPPEQIEQLKSRF
-402 EQKKQERINQQLKS
+402 EQKKQERINQQLKAE
-416 KEEWEQDKKRKLD
+416 EEWEQDKKRKLD
-429 EVIQIGNKASADMK
+429 EVIEVGNKASADMK
-443 EAHKQEENLTSEISK
+443 EAHKQEETLTSEISK
-458 LTGELEQIKTSLD
+458 LAEELEQIKTSLD
-471 AENKNLEAIP
+471 AENKKLEAIP
-481 KEPDLSGNAE
+481 KEPDFSGNAE

-503 QELNSLDDGEGAK
+503 QELNSLDNGEETK
-516 KQLSEQLSDKKQELA
+516 KQLSEQLSGKKHELA
-531 AVNQKIGEANNNVRI
+531 AVNQRIGEANNNVRI
-546 DEQIEKLQENQKQY
+546 DEQIEKLQESQKQY

-574 KSLSMAKNT
+574 KTLNMAKNT
-583 ALEDAVNQYFD
+583 VLEDAVNQYFD
-594 GVKVKLFD
+594 GVKAKLFD
-602 TQKNGEVVDACIWYA
+602 TQKNGEVVDACIWYV

-627 VGNAN
+627 IGNAN

-685 EGDMTVTEI
+685 EGEMTVIEV

>member
-1 MRFAGTGICI
+1 MRKIEVREI
-11 REQLGGFEVTKVELK
+11 R
-26 EMTLTDFKGQ
+26 LTDFKGQ
-36 PEKKVT
+36 QEKKVE
-42 FGHRTIVSGPNGCGK
+42 FGHRTIVSGKNGCGK
-57 TTLADAHMWVFC
+57 TTLADAFMWVFC

-88 CLPRADIDLLIDG
+88 CLPRVDIDLVIDG

-112 TESKLKDGKPGK
+112 TESKPKDGKPGK

-165 FTGLKDA
+165 FTDLKDA

-191 IAKKVPDC
+191 IAKTVPGC

-213 IKAMNSATLKKAEEQ
+213 VKAMNSATLKKAEEQ
-228 LKAVPNQIIGMEQSK
+228 LKAIPNQIIGMEQSK
-243 VDADT
+243 VDTDV

-253 QKNALQEQISDL
+253 QKNALQEQLSDL
-265 EKQIAQSG
+265 EKQIAQAG

-297 AKADLLEQ
+297 AKANLLEQ

-312 VSSLELDRNI
+312 VSTLELDRNI
-322 KTSELNRKAS
+322 KTSELNRKTS
-332 ALEYLRAQKKDLLEK
+332 ALESLRAQKKDLLEK

-359 DTEWDNTALECVKS
+359 DTEWDNTALENIES
-373 ETFKDADTICPTCGQ
+373 ETFKDAETICPTCGQ

-402 EQKKQERINQQLKS
+402 EQKKQERINQQLKA
-416 KEEWEQDKKRKLD
+416 KEEWGQDKKRKLD
-429 EVIQIGNKASADMK
+429 EVIQAGNKASADTK
-443 EAHKQEENLTSEISK
+443 EAHKQEETLTSEISK
-458 LTGELEQIKTSLD
+458 LAEELEQIKTSLD

-481 KEPDLSGNAE
+481 KEPDLSRNAE

-503 QELNSLDDGEGAK
+503 QELNSLDNGEEAK
-516 KQLSEQLSDKKQELA
+516 KQLSEQLSGKKQELA
-531 AVNQKIGEANNNVRI
+531 AVNQRIGEANNNVRI
-546 DEQIEKLQENQKQY
+546 DEQIEKLQESQKQY

-602 TQKNGEVVDACIWYA
+602 TQKNGEVVDACIWYV
-617 QDKDGNWKKL
+617 QDKDGDWKKL
-627 VGNAN
+627 IGNAN
-632 TALMMKGKIAIM
+632 TALMMKGKIAII

-685 EGDMTVTEI
+685 EGDMTVMEI

>member
-1 MRFAGTGICI
+1 MKKIEVREI
-11 REQLGGFEVTKVELK
+11 R
-26 EMTLTDFKGQ
+26 LTDFKGQ
-36 PEKKVT
+36 QEKKVE
-42 FGHRTIVSGPNGCGK
+42 FGHRTIVSGKNGCGK
-57 TTLADAHMWVFC
+57 TTLADAHMWEFC
-69 DKDYSLKSNPDIR
+69 NKDYSLKSNPDIR

-88 CLPRADIDLLIDG
+88 CLPRVDSELVIDG
-101 KPVSVAKFQKR
+101 KPVSVAKFQKH
-112 TESKLKDGKPGK
+112 TESKPKDGKPGK

-165 FTGLKDA
+165 FTDLKDA

-191 IAKKVPDC
+191 IAKTVPDC
-199 AELVPLLETYKADE
+199 TELAPLLETYKADE

-228 LKAVPNQIIGMEQSK
+228 LKAIPNQIIGMEHSK

-253 QKNALQEQISDL
+253 QKNVLHEQIADI

-282 ELAGLRTKLLEIDSK
+282 ELAGLSTKLLEIVSK

-312 VSSLELDRNI
+312 VSTLELDRNI
-322 KTSELNRKAS
+322 KTSELNRKTS
-332 ALEYLRAQKKDLLEK
+332 TLESLRAQKKELLEK

-359 DTEWDNTALECVKS
+359 DAEWDSSTLESIES

-402 EQKKQERINQQLKS
+402 EQKKQERINQQLKAE
-416 KEEWEQDKKRKLD
+416 EEWEQDKKRKLD

-443 EAHKQEENLTSEISK
+443 EAHKQEETLTSEISK
-458 LTGELEQIKTSLD
+458 LTDELEQIKTYLD

-481 KEPDLSGNAE
+481 KEPDFSENAE

-503 QELNSLDDGEGAK
+503 QELNSLDNGEEVK
-516 KQLSEQLSDKKQELA
+516 KQLSEQLSGKKQELA
-531 AVNQKIGEANNNVRI
+531 AVNQRIGEANNNVRI
-546 DEQIEKLQENQKQY
+546 DEQIEKLQESQKQY
-560 AQSKADAQMILDEL
+560 AQSKSDAQMILDEL

-583 ALEDAVNQYFD
+583 ALEDAVNKYFD

-602 TQKNGEVVDACIWYA
+602 TQKNGEVVDACIWYV

-627 VGNAN
+627 IGNAN

-644 DGLQKFYGVSY
+644 DGLQKFYGVNY

>member
-1 MRFAGTGICI
+1 MKKIEVREI
-11 REQLGGFEVTKVELK
+11 R
-26 EMTLTDFKGQ
+26 LTDFKGQ
-36 PEKKVT
+36 SEKKIE
-42 FGHRTIVSGPNGCGK
+42 FGHRTVVSGKNGCGK
-57 TTLADAHMWVFC
+57 TTLADAFMWVFC

-88 CLPRADIDLLIDG
+88 CLPRVDIDLAIDG
-101 KPVSVAKFQKR
+101 KPVNVVKFQKR
-112 TESKLKDGKPGK
+112 TESKPKDGKPGK

-184 AGKSDLE
+184 AGKSDSE
-191 IAKKVPDC
+191 IAKTVPDC

-228 LKAVPNQIIGMEQSK
+228 LKAIPNQIIGMEQSK
-243 VDADT
+243 VDTDV

-253 QKNALQEQISDL
+253 QKNALQEQLSDL
-265 EKQIAQSG
+265 EKQIAQAG

-312 VSSLELDRNI
+312 VSTLELDRNI
-322 KTSELNRKAS
+322 KTSELNRKTS
-332 ALEYLRAQKKDLLEK
+332 ALESLRAQKKDLLEK

-359 DTEWDNTALECVKS
+359 DTEWDNTALESIES

-388 NLPPEQIEQLKSRF
+388 NLPAEQIEQLKSRF
-402 EQKKQERINQQLKS
+402 EQKKQERINQQLKAQ
-416 KEEWEQDKKRKLD
+416 EEWEQDKKRKLD
-429 EVIQIGNKASADMK
+429 EVIQVGNKASADMK
-443 EAHKQEENLTSEISK
+443 EAHKQEETLTSEISK
-458 LTGELEQIKTSLD
+458 LTDELEQIKTSLD
-471 AENKNLEAIP
+471 TENKNLEAIP
-481 KEPDLSGNAE
+481 KEPDFSENAE
-491 YQQILASIKEKQ
+491 YQQILTSIKEKKQ
-503 QELNSLDDGEGAK
+503 VLNSLDDGEETK
-516 KQLSEQLSDKKQELA
+516 KQLSEQLSGKKQELA
-531 AVNQKIGEANNNVRI
+531 VVNQKIGEANNNVRI
-546 DEQIEKLQENQKQY
+546 DEQIEKLQESQKQY
-560 AQSKADAQMILDEL
+560 GQSKADAQMILDEL

-583 ALEDAVNQYFD
+583 ALEDSVNQYFD

-602 TQKNGEVVDACIWYA
+602 TQKNGEVVDACIWYV

-627 VGNAN
+627 IGNAN

-679 IFLKVA
+679 IFLKVS
-685 EGDMTVTEI
+685 EGEIEVNIL

>member
-1 MRFAGTGICI
+1 MSRI
-11 REQLGGFEVTKVELK
+11 EVK

-36 PEKKVT
+36 SEKKIE
-42 FGHRTIVSGPNGCGK
+42 FGHRTVVSGKNGCGK
-57 TTLADAHMWVFC
+57 TTLADAHMWEFC

-88 CLPRADIDLLIDG
+88 CLPRVDIYLVIDG

-112 TESKLKDGKPGK
+112 TESKPKDGKPGK

-149 RGFDFDNFL
+149 RGFEFDNFL

-165 FTGLKDA
+165 FTNLKDA

-191 IAKKVPDC
+191 IAKTVPDC
-199 AELVPLLETYKADE
+199 AELVPLLETYNADE

-228 LKAVPNQIIGMEQSK
+228 LKAIPNQIIGMEHSK
-243 VDADT
+243 VDVDT

-265 EKQIAQSG
+265 EKQIAQAG
-273 NEKAGEIKA
+273 NKKTGEIKA
-282 ELAGLRTKLLEIDSK
+282 ELTGLRTRLLEIDSK
-297 AKADLLEQ
+297 AKADLLEK

-312 VSSLELDRNI
+312 VSTLELDRNI

-332 ALEYLRAQKKDLLEK
+332 TLESLRVQKKDLLEK

-359 DTEWDNTALECVKS
+359 DTEWDSSTLESIES
-373 ETFKDADTICPTCGQ
+373 ETFRDAETICPTCGQ
-388 NLPPEQIEQLKSRF
+388 NLPAEQIEQLKSRF
-402 EQKKQERINQQLKS
+402 EQKKQERINQQLKA

-458 LTGELEQIKTSLD
+458 LTDELEQIKTSLD
-471 AENKNLEAIP
+471 AKNKNLEAIP

-503 QELNSLDDGEGAK
+503 QELNSLDDGEEAK
-516 KQLSEQLSDKKQELA
+516 KQLSEQLSGKKQELA
-531 AVNQKIGEANNNVRI
+531 AVNQRIGEANNNVRI
-546 DEQIEKLQENQKQY
+546 DEQIEKLQESQKQY
-560 AQSKADAQMILDEL
+560 AQNKADAQMILDEL

-583 ALEDAVNQYFD
+583 VLEDAVNQYFD
-594 GVKVKLFD
+594 GIKVKLFD
-602 TQKNGEVVDACIWYA
+602 TQKNGEVVDACIWYV

-627 VGNAN
+627 IGNAN

-685 EGDMTVTEI
+685 EGDMTVTEV

>member
-1 MRFAGTGICI
+1 MKKIEVREI
-11 REQLGGFEVTKVELK
+11 R
-26 EMTLTDFKGQ
+26 LTDFKGQ
-36 PEKKVT
+36 PEKKIG
-42 FGHRTIVSGPNGCGK
+42 FGHRTVVSGKNGCGK
-57 TTLADAHMWVFC
+57 TTLADAFMWVFC

-88 CLPRADIDLLIDG
+88 CLPRVDMDLAIDG

-112 TESKLKDGKPGK
+112 TESKPKDGKPGK

-165 FTGLKDA
+165 FTDLKDA

-191 IAKKVPDC
+191 IAKTVPDC
-199 AELVPLLETYKADE
+199 AELLPLLETYKADE

-228 LKAVPNQIIGMEQSK
+228 LKAIPNQIIGMENSK
-243 VDADT
+243 VDADV

-265 EKQIAQSG
+265 EKQIAQAG

-297 AKADLLEQ
+297 AKADLSEK

-312 VSSLELDRNI
+312 VSTLELDRNI

-359 DTEWDNTALECVKS
+359 DAEWDNTSLENIES
-373 ETFKDADTICPTCGQ
+373 ETFKDAETICPTCGQ

-402 EQKKQERINQQLKS
+402 EQKKQERINQQLKA

-429 EVIQIGNKASADMK
+429 EVIQAGNKASAGMK
-443 EAHKQEENLTSEISK
+443 EAHKQEEALTSEISK
-458 LTGELEQIKTSLD
+458 LTDELEQIIASLD
-471 AENKNLEAIP
+471 AGNKNVESIPEA
-481 KEPDLSGNAE
+481 PDFSGNAE
-491 YQQILASIKEKQ
+491 YQQILTTIKEKE
-503 QELNSLDDGEGAK
+503 QELNSLDDGEEVK
-516 KQLSEQLSDKKQELA
+516 KQLLEQLSGKKQELA
-531 AVNQKIGEANNNVRI
+531 AVNQRIGEANNNVRI

-560 AQSKADAQMILDEL
+560 AQNKADAQMILDEL

-602 TQKNGEVVDACIWYA
+602 TQKNGEVVDACIWYV

-627 VGNAN
+627 IGNAN

-669 LAGIKADAQL
+669 LASIKADAQL

>member
-1 MRFAGTGICI
+1 MKKIEVREI
-11 REQLGGFEVTKVELK
+11 R
-26 EMTLTDFKGQ
+26 LTDFKGQ
-36 PEKKVT
+36 QEKKIV
-42 FGHRTIVSGPNGCGK
+42 FGHRTVVSGKNGCGK
-57 TTLADAHMWVFC
+57 TTLADAFMWVFC

-82 PDDGRE
+82 PDDGKE
-88 CLPRADIDLLIDG
+88 CLPRVDIDLVIDG

-112 TESKLKDGKPGK
+112 SESKPKDGKPGK

-149 RGFDFDNFL
+149 RGFDFKNFL
-158 MLSHMEI
+158 MLSHMET
-165 FTGLKDA
+165 FADLKDA

-179 SMSDG
+179 AMSDG
-184 AGKSDLE
+184 AGKLDLE
-191 IAKKVPDC
+191 IAKTVPDC

-213 IKAMNSATLKKAEEQ
+213 IKAMNGAILKEAEEQ
-228 LKAVPNQIIGMEQSK
+228 LEAIPNQIKGMEQAK
-243 VDADT
+243 VDVDV

-265 EKQIAQSG
+265 EKQIAQAG
-273 NEKAGEIKA
+273 NEKTGEIKA
-282 ELAGLRTKLLEIDSK
+282 ELAGLSTKLLEIVSK

-305 KSSVCNK
+305 KSAVCNK
-312 VSSLELDRNI
+312 ISTLELDRNI
-322 KTSELNRKAS
+322 KTSELNRKTS
-332 ALEYLRAQKKDLLEK
+332 ALENLRTQKKDLLEK

-359 DTEWDNTALECVKS
+359 DTEWDNSALESIES
-373 ETFKDADTICPTCGQ
+373 EIFKDADTICPTCGQ
-388 NLPPEQIEQLKSRF
+388 NLPAEQIEQLKSRF
-402 EQKKQERINQQLKS
+402 EQKKQERINQQLKAQ
-416 KEEWEQDKKRKLD
+416 EEWEQDKKRKLD
-429 EVIQIGNKASADMK
+429 EVIEAGNKASADMK
-443 EAHKQEENLTSEISK
+443 EAHKQEEALTSEISK
-458 LTGELEQIKTSLD
+458 LTEELEQIKTSLD

-481 KEPDLSGNAE
+481 KEPDFSENAE
-491 YQQILASIKEKQ
+491 YQRILALIKGKH
-503 QELNSLDDGEGAK
+503 QELNSLDDGEKAK
-516 KQLSEQLSDKKQELA
+516 KQLSEQLSGKKQELA

-546 DEQIEKLQENQKQY
+546 DEQIEKLQESQKQY
-560 AQSKADAQMILDEL
+560 AQKKADAKMILDEL

-602 TQKNGEVVDACIWYA
+602 TQKNGEVVDACIWYV

-627 VGNAN
+627 IGNAN
-632 TALMMKGKIAIM
+632 TALMIKGKIAIM

-655 PIFVDCAAELDNSS
+655 PIFIDCAAELDNSS

-685 EGDMTVTEI
+685 EGEMTVTEL

>member
-1 MRFAGTGICI
+1 M
-11 REQLGGFEVTKVELK
+11 TKVELK

-36 PEKKVT
+36 PEKKAT

-57 TTLADAHMWVFC
+57 TTLADAFMWVFC

-88 CLPRADIDLLIDG
+88 CLPRVDIDLVIDE

-112 TESKLKDGKPGK
+112 TESKPKDGKPGK

-165 FTGLKDA
+165 FTDLKDA

-191 IAKKVPDC
+191 IAKTVLDC

-228 LKAVPNQIIGMEQSK
+228 LKAIPNQIIGMENSK
-243 VDADT
+243 VDADV

-265 EKQIAQSG
+265 EKQIAQAG
-273 NEKAGEIKA
+273 NEKAGEIKT

-312 VSSLELDRNI
+312 VSTLELDRNI

-347 LQNARTQYPKIK
+347 LQNARTQYPKTK

-373 ETFKDADTICPTCGQ
+373 ETFNDADTICPTCGQ

-402 EQKKQERINQQLKS
+402 EQKKQERINQQLKA

-429 EVIQIGNKASADMK
+429 EIIQVGNKASADMK
-443 EAHKQEENLTSEISK
+443 EAHKQEETLTSEISK
-458 LTGELEQIKTSLD
+458 LTDELEQIKTSLD

-491 YQQILASIKEKQ
+491 YQQILASIKEKR
-503 QELNSLDDGEGAK
+503 QELNSLDDGKEAK
-516 KQLSEQLSDKKQELA
+516 KQLSEKLSGKKQELA
-531 AVNQKIGEANNNVRI
+531 VVNQKIGEANNNVRI

-560 AQSKADAQMILDEL
+560 AQNKADAQMILDEL

-602 TQKNGEVVDACIWYA
+602 TQKNGEVVDACIWYV
-617 QDKDGNWKKL
+617 QDKDSNWKKL
-627 VGNAN
+627 IGNAN

-644 DGLQKFYGVSY
+644 DGLQNFYGVSY

>member
-1 MRFAGTGICI
+1 MKKIEVREI
-11 REQLGGFEVTKVELK
+11 R
-26 EMTLTDFKGQ
+26 LTDFKGQ
-36 PEKKVT
+36 SEKKIG
-42 FGHRTIVSGPNGCGK
+42 FGHRTIVSGKNGCGK
-57 TTLADAHMWVFC
+57 TTLADAFMWVFC

-88 CLPRADIDLLIDG
+88 CLPRVDIDLVIDG

-112 TESKLKDGKPGK
+112 TESKPKDGKPGK

-165 FTGLKDA
+165 FTDLKDT

-191 IAKKVPDC
+191 ISKTVPDC

-228 LKAVPNQIIGMEQSK
+228 LKAIPNQIIGMEQAK

-265 EKQIAQSG
+265 EKQIAQAG
-273 NEKAGEIKA
+273 NEKTEEIKV

-312 VSSLELDRNI
+312 VSTLELDRNI

-359 DTEWDNTALECVKS
+359 DTEWDNTVLENIES
-373 ETFKDADTICPTCGQ
+373 ETFNDAEAICPTCGQ
-388 NLPPEQIEQLKSRF
+388 NLPPEQIEQLKSEF
-402 EQKKQERINQQLKS
+402 EQMKQERINQQLKV

-429 EVIQIGNKASADMK
+429 EVIQAGNKASAGMK
-443 EAHKQEENLTSEISK
+443 EAHKQEETLTSEISK
-458 LTGELEQIKTSLD
+458 LAGELEQIKTSLD

-481 KEPDLSGNAE
+481 KEPDFSENAE
-491 YQQILASIKEKQ
+491 YQQILTTIKEKE
-503 QELNSLDDGEGAK
+503 QELNSLDDGEEAK
-516 KQLSEQLSDKKQELA
+516 KQLSEQLSGKKQELA

-546 DEQIEKLQENQKQY
+546 DEQIEKLQESQKQY
-560 AQSKADAQMILDEL
+560 AQSKADTQMILDEL

-583 ALEDAVNQYFD
+583 ALEDTVNKYFD

-602 TQKNGEVVDACIWYA
+602 TQKNGEVVDACIWYV
-617 QDKDGNWKKL
+617 QDKDGDWKKL

-669 LAGIKADAQL
+669 LAGIKAYAQL

-685 EGDMTVTEI
+685 EWDMKVAEI

>member
-1 MRFAGTGICI
+1 MKKIEVREI
-11 REQLGGFEVTKVELK
+11 R
-26 EMTLTDFKGQ
+26 LTDFKGQ
-36 PEKKVT
+36 QDKKVG
-42 FGHRTIVSGPNGCGK
+42 FGHRAIVSGKNGCGK
-57 TTLADAHMWVFC
+57 TTLADAFMWVFC

-88 CLPRADIDLLIDG
+88 CLPRVDVDLVIDG

-112 TESKLKDGKPGK
+112 TESKPKDGKPGK

-165 FTGLKDA
+165 FTDLKDA

-191 IAKKVPDC
+191 IAKTVPDC

-228 LKAVPNQIIGMEQSK
+228 LKAIPNQIIGMEQSK
-243 VDADT
+243 VDTDV

-253 QKNALQEQISDL
+253 QKNALQEQLSDL
-265 EKQIAQSG
+265 EKQIAQAG

-297 AKADLLEQ
+297 AKANLLEQ

-312 VSSLELDRNI
+312 VSTLELDRNI
-322 KTSELNRKAS
+322 KTSELNRKTS
-332 ALEYLRAQKKDLLEK
+332 ALESLRAQKKDLLEK

-388 NLPPEQIEQLKSRF
+388 NLPPEQIEQLKRRF
-402 EQKKQERINQQLKS
+402 EQKKQERINQQLKAN
-416 KEEWEQDKKRKLD
+416 EEWERDKKRKLD
-429 EVIQIGNKASADMK
+429 EVIQVGNKASADMK
-443 EAHKQEENLTSEISK
+443 EAHKQEETLTSEISK
-458 LTGELEQIKTSLD
+458 LTDELEHIKTSLD

-481 KEPDLSGNAE
+481 KEPDFSGNAK

-503 QELNSLDDGEGAK
+503 QELNSLDDGEEAK
-516 KQLSEQLSDKKQELA
+516 KQLSEQLSGKKQELA
-531 AVNQKIGEANNNVRI
+531 AVNQRIGEANNNVRI
-546 DEQIEKLQENQKQY
+546 DEQIEKLQESQKQY

-583 ALEDAVNQYFD
+583 AFEDAVNQYFD
-594 GVKVKLFD
+594 GVKVELFD
-602 TQKNGEVVDACIWYA
+602 TQKNGEVVDACIWYV

>member
-1 MRFAGTGICI
+1 MKKIEVREI
-11 REQLGGFEVTKVELK
+11 R
-26 EMTLTDFKGQ
+26 LTDFKGQ
-36 PEKKVT
+36 QEKRIE
-42 FGHRTIVSGPNGCGK
+42 FGHRTVASGKNGCGK
-57 TTLADAHMWVFC
+57 TTLADAFMWVFC

-88 CLPRADIDLLIDG
+88 CLPRVDINLVIDG

-112 TESKLKDGKPGK
+112 TESKPKDGKPGK

-165 FTGLKDA
+165 FTDLKDA

-191 IAKKVPDC
+191 IAKTVPDC

-228 LKAVPNQIIGMEQSK
+228 LKAIPNQIIGMEQSK
-243 VDADT
+243 VDTDV

-253 QKNALQEQISDL
+253 QKNALQEQLSDL
-265 EKQIAQSG
+265 EKQIAQAG

-282 ELAGLRTKLLEIDSK
+282 ELAGLRTRLLEAESR
-297 AKADLLEQ
+297 AKADSLKQ
-305 KSSVCNK
+305 KSLVCNK
-312 VSSLELDRNI
+312 ISDLELDRNI
-322 KTSELNRKAS
+322 KTSELNKKTS
-332 ALEYLRAQKKDLLEK
+332 ALESLRAQKKELLEK

-359 DTEWDNTALECVKS
+359 DAEWDNTVLESIKS
-373 ETFKDADTICPTCGQ
+373 EIFKDADTICLTCGQ
-388 NLPPEQIEQLKSRF
+388 NLPTEQIEQLKSRF
-402 EQKKQERINQQLKS
+402 EQKKQERINQQLKAQ
-416 KEEWEQDKKRKLD
+416 EEWEQDKKRKLD
-429 EVIQIGNKASADMK
+429 EVIQVGNKASADMK
-443 EAHKQEENLTSEISK
+443 EAHKQEETLTSEISE
-458 LTGELEQIKTSLD
+458 LTEELEQIKTSLD
-471 AENKNLEAIP
+471 AENKNLEALP
-481 KEPDLSGNAE
+481 KEPDFSENVE
-491 YQQILASIKEKQ
+491 YQRILASIKEKQ
-503 QELNSLDDGEGAK
+503 QELNSLDNGKEAK
-516 KQLSEQLSDKKQELA
+516 KQISEQLSDKKQELA

-546 DEQIEKLQENQKQY
+546 DDQIEKLQESQKQY

-583 ALEDAVNQYFD
+583 ALEDAVNQYFE

-602 TQKNGEVVDACIWYA
+602 TQKNGEVVDACIWYV

-627 VGNAN
+627 AGNAN
-632 TALMMKGKIAIM
+632 TALMIKGKIAII
-644 DGLQKFYGVSY
+644 DGLQKFNGVSY

-669 LAGIKADAQL
+669 LEGIKADTQL

-685 EGDMTVTEI
+685 EGEMTVMKV

>member
-1 MRFAGTGICI
+1 MKKIEAREI
-11 REQLGGFEVTKVELK
+11 R
-26 EMTLTDFKGQ
+26 LTDFKGQ
-36 PEKKVT
+36 QEKKVE
-42 FGHRTIVSGPNGCGK
+42 FGHRTVVSGKNGCGK
-57 TTLADAHMWVFC
+57 TTLADAHTWVFC

-82 PDDGRE
+82 PDDGKE
-88 CLPRADIDLLIDG
+88 CLPRVDIDLTIDE

-112 TESKLKDGKPGK
+112 TESKPKDGKPGK

-165 FTGLKDA
+165 FTELKDA

-191 IAKKVPDC
+191 IAKTVPDC

-228 LKAVPNQIIGMEQSK
+228 LKAIPNQIIGMEQSK

-265 EKQIAQSG
+265 EKQIAQAG

-282 ELAGLRTKLLEIDSK
+282 ELAGLRTKLLEIESK

-312 VSSLELDRNI
+312 VSTLELDRNI
-322 KTSELNRKAS
+322 KTSELNRKTS
-332 ALEYLRAQKKDLLEK
+332 ALESLRAQKKELLEK

-359 DTEWDNTALECVKS
+359 DTEWDNTTLENIES
-373 ETFKDADTICPTCGQ
+373 ETFKDADTICPTCTQ
-388 NLPPEQIEQLKSRF
+388 SLPPEQIEQLKSRF
-402 EQKKQERINQQLKS
+402 EQKKQERVNQQLKD
-416 KEEWEQDKKRKLD
+416 KEEWEQEKKRKLD
-429 EVIQIGNKASADMK
+429 EVIEAGNKASADMK
-443 EAHKQEENLTSEISK
+443 EAHKQEETLTSEISK
-458 LTGELEQIKTSLD
+458 LADELEQIKTSLD

-481 KEPDLSGNAE
+481 KEPDFSGNDE
-491 YQQILASIKEKQ
+491 YQQILTSIKEKQ
-503 QELNSLDDGEGAK
+503 QELNSLDDGEEAK
-516 KQLSEQLSDKKQELA
+516 KQLSEQLSGKKQELA

-546 DEQIEKLQENQKQY
+546 DEQIEKLQESQKQY

-602 TQKNGEVVDACIWYA
+602 TQKNGEVVDACIWYV

-627 VGNAN
+627 IGNAN

-644 DGLQKFYGVSY
+644 DGLQKFHGMSY

-669 LAGIKADAQL
+669 LADINADAQL

>member
-1 MRFAGTGICI
+1 M
-11 REQLGGFEVTKVELK
+11 TKVELK

-36 PEKKVT
+36 EEKKVT
-42 FGHRTIVSGPNGCGK
+42 FGHRTVVSGKNGCGK
-57 TTLADAHMWVFC
+57 TTLADAFMWVFC

-88 CLPRADIDLLIDG
+88 CLPRVDIDLVIDG
-101 KPVSVAKFQKR
+101 KPVNVAKFQKR
-112 TESKLKDGKPGK
+112 TESKPKDGKPGK
-124 VALSNK
+124 VALSNR

-165 FTGLKDA
+165 FTDLKDA

-191 IAKKVPDC
+191 IAKTVPDC

-228 LKAVPNQIIGMEQSK
+228 LKAIPNQIIGMEQSK

-265 EKQIAQSG
+265 EKQIAQAV

-282 ELAGLRTKLLEIDSK
+282 ELAELRTKLLEIDSK
-297 AKADLLEQ
+297 AKADLLDQ

-312 VSSLELDRNI
+312 VSALELYRNI
-322 KTSELNRKAS
+322 KASELNRKTS
-332 ALEYLRAQKKDLLEK
+332 TLESLRAQKKDLLEK

-359 DTEWDNTALECVKS
+359 DTEWDSTVLESIKS
-373 ETFKDADTICPTCGQ
+373 ETFKDAETICPTCGQ
-388 NLPPEQIEQLKSRF
+388 NLPAEQIEQLKSRF
-402 EQKKQERINQQLKS
+402 EQKKQERINQQLKA
-416 KEEWEQDKKRKLD
+416 KEEWEQDKKCKLD
-429 EVIQIGNKASADMK
+429 EVIEVGNKASADMK
-443 EAHKQEENLTSEISK
+443 EAHKQEEALASEISK
-458 LTGELEQIKTSLD
+458 LTEELEQIKTSLD
-471 AENKNLEAIP
+471 AENKNLESIP
-481 KEPDLSGNAE
+481 KEPDFSENAE
-491 YQQILASIKEKQ
+491 YQQILTSIKEKQ
-503 QELNSLDDGEGAK
+503 QELNSLDDGEEAK
-516 KQLSEQLSDKKQELA
+516 KQLSEQLSGKKQELA

-546 DEQIEKLQENQKQY
+546 DEQIEKLQESQKQY
-560 AQSKADAQMILDEL
+560 AQNKADAQMILDKL

-602 TQKNGEVVDACIWYA
+602 TQKNGEVVDACIWYV

-627 VGNAN
+627 IGNAN

-685 EGDMTVTEI
+685 EGDMTVTEL

>member
-1 MRFAGTGICI
+1 MKKIEVREI
-11 REQLGGFEVTKVELK
+11 R
-26 EMTLTDFKGQ
+26 LTDFKGQ
-36 PEKKVT
+36 SEKKIE
-42 FGHRTIVSGPNGCGK
+42 FGHRTVVSGKNGCGK
-57 TTLADAHMWVFC
+57 TTLADAFMWVFC

-88 CLPRADIDLLIDG
+88 CLPRVDIDLVIDG

-112 TESKLKDGKPGK
+112 TESKPKDGKPGK
-124 VALSNK
+124 IALSNK

-165 FTGLKDA
+165 FTDLKDT

-191 IAKKVPDC
+191 IAKTVPDC

-228 LKAVPNQIIGMEQSK
+228 LKAIPNQIIGMEQSK
-243 VDADT
+243 VDADV

-265 EKQIAQSG
+265 EKQIAQAG

-312 VSSLELDRNI
+312 VSTLELDRNI

-332 ALEYLRAQKKDLLEK
+332 ALEYLRAQKKDLLKK

-359 DTEWDNTALECVKS
+359 DTEWDNTVLENIES
-373 ETFKDADTICPTCGQ
+373 ETFNDAEAICPTCGR
-388 NLPPEQIEQLKSRF
+388 NLPPEQIEQLKSGF
-402 EQKKQERINQQLKS
+402 EQRKQERINQQLKV

-429 EVIQIGNKASADMK
+429 EVIQAGNKASAGMK
-443 EAHKQEENLTSEISK
+443 EAHKQEEALTSEISK
-458 LTGELEQIKTSLD
+458 LTDELEQIKASLD
-471 AENKNLEAIP
+471 TENKNLEAIP
-481 KEPDLSGNAE
+481 EKPDFSENAE
-491 YQQILASIKEKQ
+491 YQQILASIKEKE
-503 QELNSLDDGEGAK
+503 QELNSLDDGEEAK
-516 KQLSEQLSDKKQELA
+516 KQLSEQLYGKKQELA

-546 DEQIEKLQENQKQY
+546 DEQIEKLQESQKQY

-583 ALEDAVNQYFD
+583 AFEDAVNQYFN

-602 TQKNGEVVDACIWYA
+602 TQKNGEVVDACIWYV

-627 VGNAN
+627 IGNAN

-685 EGDMTVTEI
+685 EGDMTVTEV

>member
-1 MRFAGTGICI
+1 MKKIEVREI
-11 REQLGGFEVTKVELK
+11 R
-26 EMTLTDFKGQ
+26 LTDFKGQ
-36 PEKKVT
+36 SEKKIE
-42 FGHRTIVSGPNGCGK
+42 FGHRAIVSGKNGCGK
-57 TTLADAHMWVFC
+57 TTLADAFMWVFC

-88 CLPRADIDLLIDG
+88 CLPRVDIDLLIDG

-112 TESKLKDGKPGK
+112 TESKPKDGKPGK

-136 PKAERDFKADLKE
+136 PKAERDFKSDLKE

-165 FTGLKDA
+165 FTDLKDA

-184 AGKSDLE
+184 AGKTDLE
-191 IAKKVPDC
+191 IAKTVPDC
-199 AELVPLLETYKADE
+199 TELAPLLETYKADE

-228 LKAVPNQIIGMEQSK
+228 LKAIPNQIIGMEHSK
-243 VDADT
+243 VDADV

-253 QKNALQEQISDL
+253 QKNALQEHISDL
-265 EKQIAQSG
+265 EKQIAQAG

-322 KTSELNRKAS
+322 KTSELNRKTS
-332 ALEYLRAQKKDLLEK
+332 TLESLRAQKKELLEK

-359 DTEWDNTALECVKS
+359 DAEWDSSTLESIES

-388 NLPPEQIEQLKSRF
+388 NLPTEQIEQLKSRF
-402 EQKKQERINQQLKS
+402 EQKKQERINQQLKAQ
-416 KEEWEQDKKRKLD
+416 EEWEQDKKRKLD

-443 EAHKQEENLTSEISK
+443 EAHKQEETLTSEISK
-458 LTGELEQIKTSLD
+458 LTDELEQIKTSLD

-491 YQQILASIKEKQ
+491 YQQILISIKEKE
-503 QELNSLDDGEGAK
+503 QELNSLDDGEEAK
-516 KQLSEQLSDKKQELA
+516 KQLSEQLSGKKQELT
-531 AVNQKIGEANNNVRI
+531 AVNQKIGEANNNARI
-546 DEQIEKLQENQKQY
+546 DEQIEKLQESQKQY

-583 ALEDAVNQYFD
+583 ALEDAVNKYFD

-602 TQKNGEVVDACIWYA
+602 TQKNGEVVDACIWYV

-627 VGNAN
+627 IGNAN

-669 LAGIKADAQL
+669 LSGIKADAQL
-679 IFLKVA
+679 ILLKVA
-685 EGDMTVTEI
+685 EGDMTVTKV

>member
-1 MRFAGTGICI
+1 MKKIEVREI
-11 REQLGGFEVTKVELK
+11 R
-26 EMTLTDFKGQ
+26 LTDFKGQ
-36 PEKKVT
+36 QEKKIE
-42 FGHRTIVSGPNGCGK
+42 FGHRTVVSGKNGCGK
-57 TTLADAHMWVFC
+57 TTLADAFMWVFC

-88 CLPRADIDLLIDG
+88 CLPRVDNDIEIDG
-101 KPVSVAKFQKR
+101 NPVSVAKFQKR
-112 TESKLKDGKPGK
+112 TESKPKDGKPGK

-130 YEINGV
+130 YEVNGV

-165 FTGLKDA
+165 FTDLKDA

-191 IAKKVPDC
+191 IAKTVPDC
-199 AELVPLLETYKADE
+199 AELVSLLETYKADE

-228 LKAVPNQIIGMEQSK
+228 LKAIPNQIIGMEQSK
-243 VDADT
+243 VDADV

-265 EKQIAQSG
+265 EKQIAQAG

-282 ELAGLRTKLLEIDSK
+282 ELAGLRTRLLEIDSK
-297 AKADLLEQ
+297 AKSDLLEQ

-312 VSSLELDRNI
+312 VSALELDRNI
-322 KTSELNRKAS
+322 KTSELNRKTS
-332 ALEYLRAQKKDLLEK
+332 TLESLRAQKKELLEK

-359 DTEWDNTALECVKS
+359 DTEWDSSILESIES
-373 ETFKDADTICPTCGQ
+373 ETFKDTDTICPTCSQ
-388 NLPPEQIEQLKSRF
+388 NLPPEQIEQLKGRF
-402 EQKKQERINQQLKS
+402 EQKKQERINQQLKAQ
-416 KEEWEQDKKRKLD
+416 EEWEQEKKRKLD
-429 EVIQIGNKASADMK
+429 EVIEAGNKASADMK
-443 EAHKQEENLTSEISK
+443 EAHKQEVTLTSEISK
-458 LTGELEQIKTSLD
+458 LTDELEQIKTSLD

-481 KEPDLSGNAE
+481 KEPDFSENVE

-503 QELNSLDDGEGAK
+503 QELNSLDDGEEAK
-516 KQLSEQLSDKKQELA
+516 KQLSGQLYEKKQELA

-546 DEQIEKLQENQKQY
+546 DEQIEKLQESQKQY

-602 TQKNGEVVDACIWYA
+602 TQKNGEVVDACIWYV

-627 VGNAN
+627 IGNAN

-655 PIFVDCAAELDNSS
+655 PIFVDCASELDNSS

-685 EGDMTVTEI
+685 EGDMTVTEV

>member
-1 MRFAGTGICI
+1 MKKIEVREI
-11 REQLGGFEVTKVELK
+11 R
-26 EMTLTDFKGQ
+26 LTDFKGQ
-36 PEKKVT
+36 QEKRIE
-42 FGHRTIVSGPNGCGK
+42 FGHRTIVSGKNGCGK
-57 TTLADAHMWVFC
+57 TTLADAFMWVFC

-88 CLPRADIDLLIDG
+88 CLPRVDIDLVING

-112 TESKLKDGKPGK
+112 TESKPKDGKPGK

-165 FTGLKDA
+165 FTELKDA

-191 IAKKVPDC
+191 IAKTVTDC

-228 LKAVPNQIIGMEQSK
+228 LKAIPNQIIGMEHSK

-265 EKQIAQSG
+265 ETQIAQAG

-297 AKADLLEQ
+297 AKADLLEK

-312 VSSLELDRNI
+312 VSTLELDRNI
-322 KTSELNRKAS
+322 KTSELNRKTS
-332 ALEYLRAQKKDLLEK
+332 ALENLRSQKKEFFEK

-359 DTEWDNTALECVKS
+359 DTEWDNTALENIES
-373 ETFKDADTICPTCGQ
+373 ETFKDAETICPTCGQ
-388 NLPPEQIEQLKSRF
+388 NLPTEQIEQLKSRF
-402 EQKKQERINQQLKS
+402 EQKKQERINQQLKA

-429 EVIQIGNKASADMK
+429 EVIQVGNKASADMR
-443 EAHKQEENLTSEISK
+443 EAHKQEETLTSEISK
-458 LTGELEQIKTSLD
+458 LTNELEQIKTSLD

-481 KEPDLSGNAE
+481 KEPDFLENAE
-491 YQQILASIKEKQ
+491 YQQILTSIKEKK
-503 QELNSLDDGEGAK
+503 QELNSLDDGEEAK
-516 KQLSEQLSDKKQELA
+516 KQLSEQLSGKKQELA
-531 AVNQKIGEANNNVRI
+531 AVNQRIGEANNNVRI
-546 DEQIEKLQENQKQY
+546 DDQIAELEASRTEYSQK
-560 AQSKADAQMILDEL
+560 KADAQMILDEL

-583 ALEDAVNQYFD
+583 ALEDAVNQYFN

-602 TQKNGEVVDACIWYA
+602 TQKNGEVVDACIWYV

-627 VGNAN
+627 IGNAN

-669 LAGIKADAQL
+669 LEGIKADAQL
-679 IFLKVA
+679 IFLKVS
-685 EGDMTVTEI
+685 EGEIEVNIL

>member
-1 MRFAGTGICI
+1 MKKIELREI
-11 REQLGGFEVTKVELK
+11 R
-26 EMTLTDFKGQ
+26 LTDFKGQ
-36 PEKKVT
+36 QEKKIE
-42 FGHRTIVSGPNGCGK
+42 FGHRTVVSGKNGCGK
-57 TTLADAHMWVFC
+57 TTLADAFMWVFC

-88 CLPRADIDLLIDG
+88 CLPRVDIDLVIDG

-112 TESKLKDGKPGK
+112 TESKPKDGKPGK

-165 FTGLKDA
+165 FTDLKDA

-184 AGKSDLE
+184 AGKTDLE
-191 IAKKVPDC
+191 IAKTVTDC
-199 AELVPLLETYKADE
+199 AELVPLLETYKVDE

-228 LKAVPNQIIGMEQSK
+228 LKAIPNQIIGMEQSK

-265 EKQIAQSG
+265 ETQIAQSG
-273 NEKAGEIKA
+273 NEKAGEIKV
-282 ELAGLRTKLLEIDSK
+282 ELTGLRTRLLEIDSK

-322 KTSELNRKAS
+322 KTSELNRKTS
-332 ALEYLRAQKKDLLEK
+332 TLESLRAQKKELLEK

-359 DTEWDNTALECVKS
+359 DAEWDSSTLESIES

-388 NLPPEQIEQLKSRF
+388 NLPTEQIEQLKSRF
-402 EQKKQERINQQLKS
+402 EQKKQERINQQLKAQ
-416 KEEWEQDKKRKLD
+416 EEWEQDKKRKLD

-443 EAHKQEENLTSEISK
+443 EAHKQEETLTSEISK
-458 LTGELEQIKTSLD
+458 LTDELEQIKTSLD

-481 KEPDLSGNAE
+481 KEPDLPGNAE
-491 YQQILASIKEKQ
+491 YQQILISIKEKE
-503 QELNSLDDGEGAK
+503 QELNSLDDGEEAK
-516 KQLSEQLSDKKQELA
+516 KQLSEQLSGKKQELT
-531 AVNQKIGEANNNVRI
+531 AVNQKIGEANNNARI
-546 DEQIEKLQENQKQY
+546 DEQIEKLQESQKQY

-583 ALEDAVNQYFD
+583 ALEDAVNKYFD

-602 TQKNGEVVDACIWYA
+602 TQKNGEVVDACIWYV

-627 VGNAN
+627 IGNAN

-669 LAGIKADAQL
+669 LAEIKADAQL

-685 EGDMTVTEI
+685 EGDMAVTEI

>member
-1 MRFAGTGICI
+1 MKKIEVREI
-11 REQLGGFEVTKVELK
+11 R
-26 EMTLTDFKGQ
+26 LTDFKGQ
-36 PEKKVT
+36 SEKKIE
-42 FGHRTIVSGPNGCGK
+42 FGHRAIVSGKNGCGK
-57 TTLADAHMWVFC
+57 TTLADAFMWVFC

-88 CLPRADIDLLIDG
+88 CLPRVDIDLVIDG

-112 TESKLKDGKPGK
+112 TESKPKDGKPGK
-124 VALSNK
+124 VALLNK

-165 FTGLKDA
+165 FTDLKDA

-191 IAKKVPDC
+191 IAKTVPDC
-199 AELVPLLETYKADE
+199 TELAPLLETYKADE

-228 LKAVPNQIIGMEQSK
+228 LKAIPNQIIGMEHSK

-253 QKNALQEQISDL
+253 QKNVLHEQIADI

-282 ELAGLRTKLLEIDSK
+282 ELAGLSTKLLEIVSK

-312 VSSLELDRNI
+312 VSTLELDRNI
-322 KTSELNRKAS
+322 KTSELNRKTS
-332 ALEYLRAQKKDLLEK
+332 TLESLRAQKKELLEK

-359 DTEWDNTALECVKS
+359 DAEWDSSTLESIES

-402 EQKKQERINQQLKS
+402 EQKKQERINQQLKAE
-416 KEEWEQDKKRKLD
+416 EEWEQDKKRKLD

-443 EAHKQEENLTSEISK
+443 EAHKQEETLTSEISK
-458 LTGELEQIKTSLD
+458 LTDELEQIKTYLD
-471 AENKNLEAIP
+471 AENKNLKAIP
-481 KEPDLSGNAE
+481 KEPDFSENAE

-503 QELNSLDDGEGAK
+503 QELNSLDNGEEVK
-516 KQLSEQLSDKKQELA
+516 KQLSEQLSGKKQELA
-531 AVNQKIGEANNNVRI
+531 AVNQRIGEANNNVRI
-546 DEQIEKLQENQKQY
+546 DEQIKKLQESQKQY

-583 ALEDAVNQYFD
+583 ALEDAVNKYFD

-602 TQKNGEVVDACIWYA
+602 TQKNGEVVDACIWYV

-627 VGNAN
+627 IGNAN